1 MSRAREIQRLRQEIE
16 FLDTGSAAE
25 RVAPEDQRIGSR
37 VDQERTQHRDE
48 VQSLREETEEI
59 RAILERERARARQHE
74 AEVER
79 LTGSL
84 RAARQ
89 EAAGHRLLH
98 RELEARLEACEEVRD
113 SAVEHVRELL
123 GIVQELARDRDEAD
137 DRVISLEHPARII
150 RPGS

>member
-16 FLDTGSAAE
+16 FLDTGSAPE
-25 RVAPEDQRIGSR
+25 RVAREDQRIGSPI
-37 VDQERTQHRDE
+37 DQERAQHRDE

-59 RAILERERARARQHE
+59 RAVLERERARAQQHQ
-74 AEVER
+74 AEVDR

-84 RAARQ
+84 KAARQ

-98 RELEARLEACEEVRD
+98 RELEARLKACEEVRD

-123 GIVQELARDRDEAD
+123 GIVQELARDRDGD
-137 DRVISLEHPARII
+137 DRVISLEHPPRFI